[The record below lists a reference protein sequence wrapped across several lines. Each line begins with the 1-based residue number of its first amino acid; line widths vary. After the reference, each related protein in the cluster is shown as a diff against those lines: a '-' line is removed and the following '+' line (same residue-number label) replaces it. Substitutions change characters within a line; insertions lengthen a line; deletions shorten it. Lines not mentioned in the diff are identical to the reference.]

1 MLVVMQAQATEEQ
14 VRAVCQKIESLGYRP
29 HSMPGAQR
37 TAIGITGNQGEVESG
52 TLEEM
57 PGVQE
62 VIRVSK
68 PYKLVSRDTKPDN
81 TVIKFSDSHLKGSLV
96 TIGGP
101 DLAIIAGPC
110 GIETRD
116 QAFKTAERVARA
128 GAQFFRGGAYK
139 PRTSPYSFQGLGEEG
154 LKIMAEI
161 RDRFGLLIVTEA
173 VDYESLDLVDQYADV
188 IQIGARNMQNFSLL
202 KRAGRARKPVL
213 LKRGISAT
221 LEEFLMAAE
230 YIMSEGNYN
239 IVLCERG
246 VRTFADHTRNTLDL
260 SIVPA
265 VQRLSHLPIV
275 VDPSHGTG
283 KRNKVTPLSRAA
295 VAVGADGLIVE
306 VHHDP
311 DRALSDGMQSLFPD
325 QFDALMVQVRQIAAV
340 LGRNVPRASSVHA
353 EDSTRAAPEPIDR
366 VREGVKPPGATNA
379 PDPKFPKKERKARHQ
394 GTVILTLVVGSD
406 GLPRDIKVSRT
417 LSPEFDEA
425 AMDAVK
431 KWKFSPAMRDDKPV
445 AVQIKVEVN
454 FHLY

>member
-14 VRAVCQKIESLGYRP
+14 VRAVCKKIESLGYRA

-52 TLEEM
+52 TLDEM

-62 VIRVSK
+62 VIRVTK

-81 TVIKFSDSHLKGSLV
+81 TVIKFSDSHLKGSPV

-116 QAFKTAERVARA
+116 QAFKIAERVARA

-340 LGRNVPRASSVHA
+340 LGRSIPHAAFLRPRHCARFCPHIAVRKGASPYLSRQRQRCPRLYHGATRDLLSRSKVPKEGEQSASSR
-353 EDSTRAAPEPIDR
+353 DSCI
-366 VREGVKPPGATNA
+366 
-379 PDPKFPKKERKARHQ
+379 
-394 GTVILTLVVGSD
+394 GS
-406 GLPRDIKVSRT
+406 RCR
-417 LSPEFDEA
+417 
-425 AMDAVK
+425 
-431 KWKFSPAMRDDKPV
+431 
-445 AVQIKVEVN
+445 
-454 FHLY
+454 Y